1 MAGTTT
7 VFDASS
13 FVSGSAPPAETLSCN
28 DTWSG
33 GAVGDWN
40 SAANWTAGVPNSTA
54 ADVCISGNAHVLLSA
69 ASFSI
74 GKLTVSAGSSLTVG
88 TSTTTTTTTTTSS
101 SASLIVSLGLQN
113 DGSLT
118 VDTSGTSGD
127 PGLTLEGPTMN
138 TGTLTVSGTVGL
150 GGTASAAMTNDG
162 TIGVAPGGLIN
173 MKGSSTLANEPD
185 GLLAFGI
192 DGLPGSVAAS
202 GRITNG
208 TLSLAGSAD
217 PVFED
222 GFVPPTGAE
231 YFVGTGTSTGAFAS
245 VLHNATADYS
255 HPGEVGLTGGAPS
268 TVTSTSVTSA
278 ATAGSLYGQG
288 VRFTATVIPVSGS
301 DPTGSVSFAAGGLP
315 LGSSPVTTNTAGVT
329 TASLDSSSL
338 PVGSDSIS
346 ATYGGDVLFDPSTS
360 PVLTLV
366 VNPDPTNVTITASSA
381 SPEPGQPVID
391 TATVSVVTP
400 GTGTPA
406 GTVSFTDDGSPVT
419 GCQSLS
425 LPSVAPLQVSC
436 TQTYASSATHSIVAS
451 YSGDEDDAASNASL
465 VQAVGQVPTQTT
477 IASSSPTS
485 TYGQSVTL
493 TATVT
498 PIVTASSIPTG
509 TVTFY
514 DFQTNPIATV
524 GVSPVAGTAIASADV
539 SSLMAGFHSITATY
553 NGDATFGSSTSS
565 APVIVKV
572 AETQTIVR
580 VASSADST
588 IAGQPVVFTVTI
600 SSWAA
605 GETGTVQFVDNGS
618 LIGSGTVSGGQA
630 SFETGSLTQGTHP
643 ITAVYEGDDNFVG
656 SSSANTVMQTV
667 NAAPTS
673 TDVASTHDPGLV
685 GQVPTQTTI
694 ASSSPTSTYG
704 QNVTLTATVT
714 PTATA
719 SAPVTPSG
727 TVTFYDYQTN
737 PIATVPVSTVS
748 GTSAAVLNTS
758 GLMGGLHSI
767 TATYSGDET
776 FNSSSSDAS
785 VNLSVAEAPTIVTV
799 ASSAD
804 SAVLGQAV
812 VFSVSISS
820 SASGETGTVQ
830 FVDNGIMIGS
840 SGVSGGQAT
849 FQTGSLNVGP
859 HPITAVYEGDDDFV
873 GSSSTNTVTLTID
886 QASTSTNLTS
896 SHDTGLVGQ
905 TVADTATVT
914 VDAPG
919 SGSPTGSVSFSD
931 DGSPVPTCQ
940 GLALPA
946 APPLEAT
953 CSQAFGTTAAH
964 NITAT
969 YSGDAG
975 FTGSA
980 GTMAENIS
988 PVPTTTSVAPSPSA
1002 STSGQSVTLTATV
1015 TPTSGTAIPDGAV
1028 TFTVNGTNLGSST
1041 LSTTDGVTSTSMLLT
1056 TLPLGSDSVIA
1067 SFSGSAGFLPSS
1079 SASAATVRVTRAAT
1093 TLGLLASFNPTT
1105 PGQPMTLTATVF
1117 PTTGSGE
1124 TGVVTFYDDGA
1135 RIGTSSV
1142 SNGQATLNVFTLAAG
1157 DDQITIDYT
1166 GDDNFIGSSTT
1177 TPLSQVVS
1185 QT

>member
-1 MAGTTT
+1 M
-7 VFDASS
+7 
-13 FVSGSAPPAETLSCN
+13 
-28 DTWSG
+28 
-33 GAVGDWN
+33 
-40 SAANWTAGVPNSTA
+40 
-54 ADVCISGNAHVLLSA
+54 
-69 ASFSI
+69 
-74 GKLTVSAGSSLTVG
+74 
-88 TSTTTTTTTTTSS
+88 
-101 SASLIVSLGLQN
+101 
-113 DGSLT
+113 
-118 VDTSGTSGD
+118 
-127 PGLTLEGPTMN
+127 
-138 TGTLTVSGTVGL
+138 
-150 GGTASAAMTNDG
+150 
-162 TIGVAPGGLIN
+162 
-173 MKGSSTLANEPD
+173 
-185 GLLAFGI
+185 
-192 DGLPGSVAAS
+192 
-202 GRITNG
+202 
-208 TLSLAGSAD
+208 
-217 PVFED
+217 
-222 GFVPPTGAE
+222 
-231 YFVGTGTSTGAFAS
+231 
-245 VLHNATADYS
+245 LHGATADYS
-255 HPGEVGLTGGAPS
+255 HAGEVGLVGGGSPTA
-268 TVTSTSVTSA
+268 TSTSVSSSVA
-278 ATAGSLYGQG
+278 SGLRFGQG
-288 VRFTATVIPVSGS
+288 MTLTATIVPVSGS
-301 DPTGSVSFAAGGLP
+301 DPTGSVSFFANGVP
-315 LGSSPVTTNTAGVT
+315 LGSSAVTTSATGVT
-329 TASLDSSSL
+329 VAALDLSSL
-338 PVGSDSIS
+338 PVGSDSVT
-346 ATYGGDVLFDPSTS
+346 ATYDGDVVFATSTS

-366 VNPDPTNVTITASSA
+366 VDPDTTNVTITPSSP

-451 YSGDEDDAASNASL
+451 YSGDENDAGSTASL
-465 VQAVGQVPTQTT
+465 LQSVGQVPTQTNV
-477 IASSSPTS
+477 ASSSPTS

-498 PIVTASSIPTG
+498 PMVTASGIPTG

-524 GVSPVAGTAIASADV
+524 GVSAVAGTAIASADV
-539 SSLMAGFHSITATY
+539 SSLMAGFHPITATY

-565 APVIVKV
+565 APVTLNV

-588 IAGQPVVFTVTI
+588 IVGQPVVFTVTI

-618 LIGSGTVSGGQA
+618 LIGSGAVSGGQA

-673 TDVASTHDPGLV
+673 TDQASTHDPGLV

-737 PIATVPVSTVS
+737 PIATVPVATFG
-748 GTSAAVLNTS
+748 GTAAAVLNTS

-767 TATYSGDET
+767 TAAYSGDET
-776 FNSSSSDAS
+776 FGSSSSDAS

-804 SAVLGQAV
+804 SAVVGQAV

-840 SGVSGGQAT
+840 SSVSGGQAT
-849 FQTGSLNVGP
+849 FQTGSLDVGA

-896 SHDTGLVGQ
+896 NDDSGLVGQ
-905 TVADTATVT
+905 TVAYTATVT

-931 DGSPVPTCQ
+931 DGSPIPACQ

-953 CSQAFGTTAAH
+953 CSQAFGTTAAD

-1015 TPTSGTAIPDGAV
+1015 TPTSGTAIPDGTV

-1056 TLPLGSDSVIA
+1056 TLPVGADSVIA

-1079 SASAATVRVTRAAT
+1079 SASAATVRVTRAST
-1093 TLGLLASFNPTT
+1093 TLGLLASLNPTT
-1105 PGQPMTLTATVF
+1105 PGQPVTLTATVF

-1157 DDQITIDYT
+1157 DDPITADYS
-1166 GDDNFIGSSTT
+1166 GDGNFIGSSTT
-1177 TPLSQVVS
+1177 TPLSQMVS